1 MKYVLDSWYVR
12 YEEAV
17 AELGLS
23 VNGLLVLIVLYE
35 DGSTTQTQLVQRMG
49 IDKSTMVS
57 IVDELE
63 GGGFVERRRAKLD
76 RRTVPIF
83 VTPAGEITANKAAK
97 VTEDSNNAAFAKFT
111 AKERSE
117 FIHYLSRLA
126 DTMTDAEDDATAS
139 DERDK
144 SAATG

>member
-1 MKYVLDSWYVR
+1 MKYVLDSWYAR

-17 AELGLS
+17 AEIGLS

-35 DGSTTQTQLVQRMG
+35 DGSTTQTQLVHRMG

-63 GGGFVERRRAKLD
+63 NGGFVERRRAKLD

-83 VTPAGEITANKAAK
+83 VTPAGEVAASKAAK
-97 VTEDSNNAAFAKFT
+97 VTDDSNNAAFARFT

-126 DTMTDAEDDATAS
+126 DTMTEAEDATAN
-139 DERDK
+139 DEDT
-144 SAATG
+144 AATG